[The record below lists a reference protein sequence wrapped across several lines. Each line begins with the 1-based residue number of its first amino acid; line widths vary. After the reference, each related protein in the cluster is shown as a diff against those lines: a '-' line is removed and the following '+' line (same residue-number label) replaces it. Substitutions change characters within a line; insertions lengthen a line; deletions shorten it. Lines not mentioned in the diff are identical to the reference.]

1 MLSGSV
7 QNLTDTGR
15 IDARAPGRNLEPHTF
30 HTVSIVLSPLK
41 IKVRSDDGAS
51 SKITVFPA
59 LDERAPTIICMPAM
73 GVKASFYE
81 PLAHNFVKK
90 GLNVVTADLRGHGD
104 SGIRPSRTSDF
115 GYGDMVVYDWPCI
128 IDQTKNHFPD
138 SLKIILGHSLGGQL
152 STLYLSEKPEKATG
166 LILVAAPSLYYRD
179 WPFPHGLRLLL
190 MTQTFALIASVLGY
204 HPGRKLRIGGTEAR
218 RLVSDWA
225 RIARKGRYDMIRKG
239 VDYEKLSRNLE
250 MPVLSISFSDD
261 GFAPKRAG
269 DRLCQRMP
277 LAELTRW
284 HLTPG
289 DLGCSSLGHF
299 SWVKQSERLVSMI
312 TNWIEAVSMS

>member
-1 MLSGSV
+1 M
-7 QNLTDTGR
+7 QD
-15 IDARAPGRNLEPHTF
+15 NLEPHTF
-30 HTVSIVLSPLK
+30 HKESIVLRPRK
-41 IKVRSDDGAS
+41 IKVRSDDGVS

-59 LDERAPTIICMPAM
+59 LDLRAPTIICMPAM
-73 GVKASFYE
+73 GVKARFYE
-81 PLAHNFVKK
+81 PLAYDFVKK

-104 SGIRPSRTSDF
+104 SGIRPNRTSDF
-115 GYGDMVVYDWPCI
+115 GYGDMVVYDWPSI
-128 IDQTKNHFPD
+128 IDQTRNHFPD

-166 LILVAAPSLYYRD
+166 LILIAAPSLYYRD

-190 MTQTFALIASVLGY
+190 MTQTFALIASILGY
-204 HPGRKLRIGGTEAR
+204 HPGKKLRIGGTEAR

-225 RIARKGRYDMIRKG
+225 RIVRKGRYDMIRKG
-239 VDYEKLSRNLE
+239 VDYEELSGNLE
-250 MPVLSISFSDD
+250 MPVLAISFSDD
-261 GFAPKRAG
+261 GFAPKRAA

-284 HLTPG
+284 HLTPR
-289 DLGCSSLGHF
+289 DLGCGSLGHF
-299 SWVKQSERLVSMI
+299 SWVKRSERLVSMI

>member
-1 MLSGSV
+1 M
-7 QNLTDTGR
+7 QN
-15 IDARAPGRNLEPHTF
+15 PEPHTF
-30 HTVSIVLSPLK
+30 HTANIVLRPRK
-41 IKVRSDDGAS
+41 IKVQSDDGVS
-51 SKITVFPA
+51 SKITIFPA
-59 LDERAPTIICMPAM
+59 LDERASTIICMPAM
-73 GVKASFYE
+73 GVSARFYE

-104 SGIRPSRTSDF
+104 SGIRPTRASDF

-128 IDQTKNHFPD
+128 IDQTKNYFPD
-138 SLKIILGHSLGGQL
+138 SPRIILGHSLGGQL
-152 STLYLSEKPEKATG
+152 STLYLSEKPEKATA

-179 WPFPHGLRLLL
+179 WPFPRDLRILL
-190 MTQTFALIASVLGY
+190 MTQMFALIAGILGY
-204 HPGRKLRIGGTEAR
+204 HPGNKLRVGRTEAR
-218 RLVSDWA
+218 QLIYDWA
-225 RIARKGRYDMIRKG
+225 RITRKGRYDMIRKG

-261 GFAPKRAG
+261 GFAPKPVA

-284 HLTPG
+284 HLTPRN
-289 DLGCSSLGHF
+289 LGCSSLGHF

-312 TNWIEAVSMS
+312 STWIEAVNKS